1 MREADFTTFGEF
13 ESLVD
18 KHLTELHP
26 GVFPKDAKQRLDYS
40 KHFVIKD
47 VSKDGSRKSAE
58 DQLETP
64 YLTEVMSRS
73 VIKTFGTS
81 RFFDEVFSP
90 LAPLCPL
97 VV

>member
-1 MREADFTTFGEF
+1 MREADFGEF

-26 GVFPKDAKQRLDYS
+26 GLFPKDAKQRLDYS

-58 DQLETP
+58 DQ
-64 YLTEVMSRS
+64 
-73 VIKTFGTS
+73 
-81 RFFDEVFSP
+81 
-90 LAPLCPL
+90 
-97 VV
+97 